1 MALIKCPEC
10 SHSVS
15 SHATHCPNC
24 GCPIEAIKSETRSI
38 QISKLKNSFHIIIPM
53 IAGVLCLILLYN
65 IGHQLSHQGYYNHHK
80 WGTSFET
87 FQKAYPEDATSK
99 SNQNGDSFFRMEHT
113 FEGISNLDIIEDY
126 KFDNKQLYSV
136 NVTLYPSSTSPISS
150 RQLAKDIVT
159 KYNHYYG
166 DAEYTETLH
175 LRIYKWHTSKSDI
188 TLYAS
193 SLVMIDY
200 KNSNHTDISET
211 QA

>member
-1 MALIKCPEC
+1 
-10 SHSVS
+10 
-15 SHATHCPNC
+15 
-24 GCPIEAIKSETRSI
+24 
-38 QISKLKNSFHIIIPM
+38 
-53 IAGVLCLILLYN
+53 
-65 IGHQLSHQGYYNHHK
+65 
-80 WGTSFET
+80 
-87 FQKAYPEDATSK
+87 
-99 SNQNGDSFFRMEHT
+99 MEHT
-113 FEGISNLDIIEDY
+113 FEGISDLDIIEDY
-126 KFDNKQLYSV
+126 KFDNNQLYSV
-136 NVTLYPSSTSPISS
+136 NATLYPSSTSPISS